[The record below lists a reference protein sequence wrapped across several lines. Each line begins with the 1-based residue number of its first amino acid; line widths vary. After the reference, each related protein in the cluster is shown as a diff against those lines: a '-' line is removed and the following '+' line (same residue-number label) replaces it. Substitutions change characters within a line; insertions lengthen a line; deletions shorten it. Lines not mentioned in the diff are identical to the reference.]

1 MAPNYDSRARQDTVI
16 LRFEV
21 SRRCEDYHLRR
32 LHYLYSLLFGR
43 RENPDSMYGKARYML
58 ISVRNIFKSQVAY
71 PQANYHFL

>member
-1 MAPNYDSRARQDTVI
+1 MAPNHDSGARQDTVI

-21 SRRCEDYHLRR
+21 SRCLEDYHLRR

-58 ISVRNIFKSQVAY
+58 VSIRNIFNSKVAY
-71 PQANYHFL
+71 PQANYHVL